1 MRAGNKAIYF
11 ASTISDDTTE
21 ALGYST
27 NAFIPGVSAGV
38 TLAPAATLDAPDW
51 AKHITLGFTL
61 TPILVQPQAYSTTGD
76 AELQFNWAIEAGYA
90 PRALNSMPELAIGAF
105 ANFSSF
111 TMPVGLGGFPD
122 VGVQMLETGVI
133 ATYDAGDILTIEDIV
148 KGLRVE
154 VATSIGIGLGVSESL
169 DVLGDAGMTFG
180 YGLSANVNTTVFDFF
195 EVGSEVGFSG
205 MSTSFTGTSTI
216 EQRREQFTDP
226 SLSSTLV
233 TFQLFARKS
242 FL

>member
-1 MRAGNKAIYF
+1 
-11 ASTISDDTTE
+11 
-21 ALGYST
+21 
-27 NAFIPGVSAGV
+27 
-38 TLAPAATLDAPDW
+38 
-51 AKHITLGFTL
+51 
-61 TPILVQPQAYSTTGD
+61 
-76 AELQFNWAIEAGYA
+76 
-90 PRALNSMPELAIGAF
+90 
-105 ANFSSF
+105 
-111 TMPVGLGGFPD
+111 MPVGLGGFPD

-154 VATSIGIGLGVSESL
+154 VATSIGIGLGASESL

-216 EQRREQFTDP
+216 EQRREQFTD
-226 SLSSTLV
+226 SV
-233 TFQLFARKS
+233 F
-242 FL
+242 

>member
-1 MRAGNKAIYF
+1 MKLKGSSLTGAEGKSLIAEIYTGVVAKPAPKPEPAVAAAPAAAPAPEAAPAPAADSSTRSDSGTRSNSSTRSGSSTSGDQQQRLQHQQRLQNQQQRRRKQRLHPKAEPEPAAAPEPELELKLETEESKTPTDAAVESDAASTSVPQLIRLRAGNKAIYF

-90 PRALNSMPELAIGAF
+90 PRA
-105 ANFSSF
+105 
-111 TMPVGLGGFPD
+111 
-122 VGVQMLETGVI
+122 
-133 ATYDAGDILTIEDIV
+133 
-148 KGLRVE
+148 
-154 VATSIGIGLGVSESL
+154 
-169 DVLGDAGMTFG
+169 
-180 YGLSANVNTTVFDFF
+180 
-195 EVGSEVGFSG
+195 
-205 MSTSFTGTSTI
+205 
-216 EQRREQFTDP
+216 
-226 SLSSTLV
+226 
-233 TFQLFARKS
+233 
-242 FL
+242 